1 MELLL
6 SLRRKREG
14 GVEAIST
21 MIKTSSP
28 TIHSTI
34 NITRQLLHRHVLHV
48 SFQKPVQ

>member
-1 MELLL
+1 
-6 SLRRKREG
+6 
-14 GVEAIST
+14 

-34 NITRQLLHRHVLHV
+34 IITRQLLHRHVLHV